1 MSTTPPRVTGL
12 FVHPVKSMALRSL
25 DRAPVL
31 PRGLA
36 DDRSW
41 VVVDA
46 AGVLVSARTDPQLLG
61 VQADTPLTDPSLD
74 RPLRLRAAGLAD
86 QVVEVPDA
94 PPVPLRLHANDLT
107 GVPADEETQRWVRA
121 AVGRDDVRLL
131 WCAAPEQRQLNPAYS
146 RPGDHTAYADGYPVT
161 LVSEESLRQL
171 NDWITEEALARGEE
185 TPAPLPITR
194 FRPNVV
200 VRGTEPFAEDGWK
213 RVRIGD
219 VVLRAARPTD
229 RCVMTT
235 VDPVTLARGKEPI
248 RTLAKH
254 RRWDSK
260 TWFAV
265 NFVPED
271 SGTIAV
277 GDPVVVED

>member
-1 MSTTPPRVTGL
+1 MTAAPRVTGL
-12 FVHPVKSMALRSL
+12 FVHPVKSMALRPL
-25 DRAPVL
+25 HRARLL

-41 VVVDA
+41 VLVDA
-46 AGVLVSARTDPQLLG
+46 HGVLVSARTDPQLLA
-61 VQADTPLTDPSLD
+61 VEADTPSTDPTVTHA
-74 RPLRLRAAGLAD
+74 LRLRSAGLPDHA
-86 QVVEVPDA
+86 VEVPDGS
-94 PPVPLRLHANDLT
+94 PVPLRLHRNDLT
-107 GVPADEETQRWVRA
+107 GVPADEEAQRWVRA

-131 WCAAPEQRQLNPAYS
+131 WCQAPEQRRLNPAYS

-161 LVSEESLRQL
+161 LASEDSLRQL
-171 NDWITEEALARGEE
+171 NDWVAQEASRRGEA
-185 TPAPLPITR
+185 APVPMTMAR

-200 VRGTEPFAEDGWK
+200 VAGTSPFEEDGWR

-219 VVLRAARPTD
+219 TVLRMARPTD

-235 VDPVTLARGKEPI
+235 FDPQTLARGKEPL

-265 NFVPED
+265 NLVPEVP
-271 SGTIAV
+271 GTVAV
-277 GDPVVVED
+277 GDEVVVED